1 MKQLRILSGKHAG
14 ATLDL
19 SPGNH
24 SLGKNDDTQIT
35 ITDWTFDALNMH
47 VGNDGKVSAQWA
59 ASGAS
64 GLPLADYIPVDFSGV
79 VVCIGPQGGN
89 WPSDEKLAAA
99 TQKAS
104 ADGKVATTEKRRGP
118 LVPAIAGVM
127 VALVAGGWLFAALSK
142 PKEVPPPTI
151 EMVRASL
158 QTSFDK
164 TLSGR
169 LVVTAERG
177 SLLVDGMVD
186 TPEQAREVSTI
197 LADQAPRYPLVQKVS
212 IATDVAE
219 SIRSSVGLPNAEV
232 SYKGN
237 GAFSYAVK
245 ASDIAAAQAS
255 IDRVRTDLS
264 PVVKRI
270 DAVLE
275 ESLGRP
281 AIPRLLS
288 SWSAGSVSVM
298 ETRDGVKHL
307 VITDAPSDVPVLG
320 EVEAA
325 SPTSPPIS
333 GAQAAN

>member
-1 MKQLRILSGKHAG
+1 MKQLRIISGKHAG

-35 ITDWTFDALNMH
+35 ITDWTFDALNVH
-47 VGNDGKVSAQWA
+47 VGNDGKVTAQWA

-64 GLPLADYIPVDFSGV
+64 GLPLADHVPVDFSGV
-79 VVCIGPQGGN
+79 VICIGPQGGN

-104 ADGKVATTEKRRGP
+104 ADGKVDKTEKRRSP
-118 LVPAIAGVM
+118 LVPAIAVVM
-127 VALVAGGWLFAALSK
+127 VTLVSGGWLMAAMSK
-142 PKEVPPPTI
+142 PKEVPPPTL

-158 QTSFDK
+158 QTAFDK
-164 TLSGR
+164 NLSGR

-177 SLLVDGMVD
+177 SLLIDGMVD
-186 TPEQAREVSTI
+186 TPEQSREVSTI
-197 LADQAPRYPLVQKVS
+197 LVAQAPRYPLVQKVS

-232 SYKGN
+232 VYKGN
-237 GAFSYAVK
+237 GAFSYSVK

-255 IDRVRTDLS
+255 IERVKVDLS

-275 ESLGRP
+275 ENLGRP

-288 SWSAGSVSVM
+288 SWSAGGVSVM

-307 VITDAPSDVPVLG
+307 VISDAPPEVPVLG
-320 EVEAA
+320 EVEAS
-325 SPTSPPIS
+325 SPAPSPIS